1 MIIERLFTPGLAQV
15 SYFVGDEDTGVAAV
29 IDPRRDVDA
38 YLQWTESR
46 GLRIVAILETH
57 VHADFVSGALELEA
71 RTGAPIY
78 ASGLGEQDF
87 PHQPLNNGDEVEV
100 GALRLR
106 ALWTPGHTPEH
117 LAYLLFEGDASEPA
131 ALFSGDSLFV
141 GEVGRPDLLGDEATE
156 RLSNHLFETVT
167 QRLATL
173 PDALK
178 VYPGH
183 TGGSACGKQIG
194 DAPDTTIG
202 AEKMGNYAFQKKDR
216 QGFIAAVMNGMPKPP
231 TYYPVLKKIN
241 KRGAVPIEEL
251 VEPTAMSTDAV
262 KAAVDAGALVLD
274 VRDPD
279 AYGKGHIAN
288 ALFAGYGPNFH
299 TWMGW
304 LAPYDRDMVLVT
316 GDNAAVDNVLTALR
330 QIGLDRVI
338 GYLNGG
344 MPAWAGKIETLA
356 QMSPEELNR
365 QREQDLVVV
374 DVRADSEWNEDHIS
388 GAEHVFLGDIT
399 QGKTLPDTVENDQ
412 PVAIICG
419 SGYRSTVAA
428 SILNMRGYTNLR
440 SVVGGMSA
448 WKDARLPVTSG

>member
-1 MIIERLFTPGLAQV
+1 
-15 SYFVGDEDTGVAAV
+15 
-29 IDPRRDVDA
+29 
-38 YLQWTESR
+38 
-46 GLRIVAILETH
+46 
-57 VHADFVSGALELEA
+57 
-71 RTGAPIY
+71 
-78 ASGLGEQDF
+78 
-87 PHQPLNNGDEVEV
+87 
-100 GALRLR
+100 
-106 ALWTPGHTPEH
+106 
-117 LAYLLFEGDASEPA
+117 
-131 ALFSGDSLFV
+131 
-141 GEVGRPDLLGDEATE
+141 
-156 RLSNHLFETVT
+156 
-167 QRLATL
+167 
-173 PDALK
+173 
-178 VYPGH
+178 
-183 TGGSACGKQIG
+183 
-194 DAPDTTIG
+194 
-202 AEKMGNYAFQKKDR
+202 
-216 QGFIAAVMNGMPKPP
+216 
-231 TYYPVLKKIN
+231 
-241 KRGAVPIEEL
+241 
-251 VEPTAMSTDAV
+251 
-262 KAAVDAGALVLD
+262 
-274 VRDPD
+274 
-279 AYGKGHIAN
+279 
-288 ALFAGYGPNFH
+288 
-299 TWMGW
+299 MGW

>member
-1 MIIERLFTPGLAQV
+1 
-15 SYFVGDEDTGVAAV
+15 
-29 IDPRRDVDA
+29 
-38 YLQWTESR
+38 
-46 GLRIVAILETH
+46 
-57 VHADFVSGALELEA
+57 
-71 RTGAPIY
+71 
-78 ASGLGEQDF
+78 
-87 PHQPLNNGDEVEV
+87 
-100 GALRLR
+100 
-106 ALWTPGHTPEH
+106 
-117 LAYLLFEGDASEPA
+117 
-131 ALFSGDSLFV
+131 
-141 GEVGRPDLLGDEATE
+141 
-156 RLSNHLFETVT
+156 
-167 QRLATL
+167 
-173 PDALK
+173 
-178 VYPGH
+178 
-183 TGGSACGKQIG
+183 
-194 DAPDTTIG
+194 
-202 AEKMGNYAFQKKDR
+202 
-216 QGFIAAVMNGMPKPP
+216 MNGMPKPP

-251 VEPTAMSTDAV
+251 AQPTAMSTDAV

-279 AYGKGHIAN
+279 AYGKGHIPN

-316 GDNAAVDNVLTALR
+316 GYNAAVDNVLTALR
-330 QIGLDRVI
+330 QIGLDRVT
-338 GYLNGG
+338 GYLDGG

-374 DVRADSEWNEDHIS
+374 DVRADSEWNEDHIP

-399 QGKTLPDTVENDQ
+399 QGKTLPDRLENDQ